1 MTVMMI
7 DVQEA
12 QSQLLKLL
20 HLAMQGKD
28 VVITEKDESQV
39 RLVPVRTMTRGR
51 VAGLHKGAIR
61 MTADFNDPLPDE
73 FWVGATP

>member
-28 VVITEKDESQV
+28 VVIIEKDESQV
-39 RLVPVRTMTRGR
+39 RLVPVRTMTRRR
-51 VAGLHKGAIR
+51 VAGLHKGAMR
-61 MTADFNDPLPDE
+61 MAADFNEPFPTIL
-73 FWVGATP
+73 

>member
-7 DVQEA
+7 DVQDA

-28 VVITEKDESQV
+28 VVIIEKDESQV
-39 RLVPVRTMTRGR
+39 RLVPVRTMTRRR
-51 VAGLHKGAIR
+51 VAGLHKGAMR
-61 MTADFNDPLPDE
+61 MTADFNEPLP
-73 FWVGATP
+73 TIL